1 MTRRPPPD
9 TGLLAQLESPPQRA
23 RLRRRAVARPQT
35 QGGLTR
41 SGQEARGAVMPAPE
55 QASVVEGVLRELLVL
70 LGKGRGAWSGRNV
83 TWAEAAALG
92 TLLIT
97 AVSSAV
103 QRAAPTVRG
112 EDARRLVTVV
122 YGVLFDRGVRPRLP
136 GLLRPFSNGVRDEAP
151 LLLEDIYWTVVRRS
165 KPGP

>member
-23 RLRRRAVARPQT
+23 RLQI

-70 LGKGRGAWSGRNV
+70 LGKGRGAWSGRDV

-103 QRAAPTVRG
+103 QRAAPMVQG

-136 GLLRPFSNGVRDEAP
+136 SLLRPFSNGVRDEAP
-151 LLLEDIYWTVVRRS
+151 LLEDIYWTVVRPS
-165 KPGP
+165 KLDTP

>member
-1 MTRRPPPD
+1 MTRRPVPA
-9 TGLLAQLESPPQRA
+9 TGLLTQLESPPQRA
-23 RLRRRAVARPQT
+23 RLRRRVVARLSV
-35 QGGLTR
+35 QGGL
-41 SGQEARGAVMPAPE
+41 SSVGGQARRDVMPSSE
-55 QASVVEGVLRELLVL
+55 QAFVVEGVLRELLVL
-70 LGKGRGAWSGRNV
+70 LGKCRDAWGARDV

-103 QRAAPTVRG
+103 QRAAPTVQN

-122 YGVLFDRGVRPRLP
+122 YAVLFDRGVRPRLP

-165 KPGP
+165 RPGP